1 MNPTILRLKQQ
12 RLLEAFKQVMEWDDK
27 PLKESLLCFQA
38 MRKPP
43 MPHPKEGGA
52 SSIQVND
59 PMVGWTG
66 APSSVVAFP

>member
-1 MNPTILRLKQQ
+1 MT
-12 RLLEAFKQVMEWDDK
+12 K
-27 PLKESLLCFQA
+27 PLERIPALLQA
-38 MRKPP
+38 MRQPP

-66 APSSVVAFP
+66 APSPVMAFP